1 MVSSQCGGFW
11 QEPTLHASLRPIA
24 LAFIIAVV
32 GFALACAEAGPV
44 PDASVVPAP
53 PPEAVVAPVVATV
66 VATVVDPVL
75 PAADPPPIT
84 LQPVRKPATTG
95 TTGDLYD
102 PLEPRLRAAYFPP
115 TESPTDEAPPAADT
129 SSTTPLVAPTSK
141 PPGTALQAPPPTST
155 PDPPS
160 AVAVTPPPTSTPN
173 PPSAVAATPPPTGA
187 SGELSTSGETPAP
200 ADPPKVQTAPRP
212 GSLQPSVFDDAQIV
226 SFYGYPGIGVMG
238 ELGLHSAS
246 GAAAAIARVA
256 AEYDA
261 LNGPREV
268 MPALHLIVAVA
279 QRDPGRSGLYLSRM
293 GDDRLE
299 EYIEAARETG
309 ILLFLDL
316 QIGWSDA
323 LTETRLLEDALREP
337 FVHLALD
344 PEFATRGRG
353 TAPGVAI
360 GSLGADDVNAV
371 QEYLAELVRTDGLPP
386 KVLVLHQFLRS
397 MLTDVDQYD
406 DVPEVDVTIDM
417 DGWGSPHVKLTK
429 YRRYAVSDYAEYA
442 AIKLFYRWDAPLMTP
457 ARLLALDDPPDLVIY
472 Q

>member
-1 MVSSQCGGFW
+1 M
-11 QEPTLHASLRPIA
+11 
-24 LAFIIAVV
+24 
-32 GFALACAEAGPV
+32 
-44 PDASVVPAP
+44 
-53 PPEAVVAPVVATV
+53 
-66 VATVVDPVL
+66 
-75 PAADPPPIT
+75 
-84 LQPVRKPATTG
+84 
-95 TTGDLYD
+95 
-102 PLEPRLRAAYFPP
+102 
-115 TESPTDEAPPAADT
+115 
-129 SSTTPLVAPTSK
+129 
-141 PPGTALQAPPPTST
+141 
-155 PDPPS
+155 
-160 AVAVTPPPTSTPN
+160 N
-173 PPSAVAATPPPTGA
+173 
-187 SGELSTSGETPAP
+187 TSGETPAP

-386 KVLVLHQFLRS
+386 KVLVLHQFLQS
-397 MLTDVDQYD
+397 MLTDVDRYD
-406 DVPEVDVTIDM
+406 GRARGRRDHRYGRVGLTPRQADQVPT
-417 DGWGSPHVKLTK
+417 L
-429 YRRYAVSDYAEYA
+429 RRLRLRGVRRDQALLSLGRA
-442 AIKLFYRWDAPLMTP
+442 ADDAGAAAG
-457 ARLLALDDPPDLVIY
+457 AR
-472 Q
+472 

>member
-32 GFALACAEAGPV
+32 GFALTCAEAGPV

-53 PPEAVVAPVVATV
+53 PPEAVVATV
-66 VATVVDPVL
+66 VAPVADPAL

-84 LQPVRKPATTG
+84 LQPVRKPTTQG
-95 TTGDLYD
+95 TKGDLYD
-102 PLEPRLRAAYFPP
+102 PLEPSLRAASFPP
-115 TESPTDEAPPAADT
+115 TESPTDEAPPTADT

-155 PDPPS
+155 PNPPS
-160 AVAVTPPPTSTPN
+160 AVAVTPPPTSTPS

-187 SGELSTSGETPAP
+187 SGGLSTSGETPAP

-429 YRRYAVSDYAEYA
+429 YGRYAVSDYAEYA

>member
-1 MVSSQCGGFW
+1 MVPSKCGGFW

-32 GFALACAEAGPV
+32 GFALTCAEAGPV

-53 PPEAVVAPVVATV
+53 PPEAVVA
-66 VATVVDPVL
+66 TVVDPVVDPAL

-84 LQPVRKPATTG
+84 LQPVRKPTTQG

-102 PLEPRLRAAYFPP
+102 PLEPRLRAASFPP

-129 SSTTPLVAPTSK
+129 SSTTPLVAPSSK
-141 PPGTALQAPPPTST
+141 PLQAPPPTST
-155 PDPPS
+155 PNPPS
-160 AVAVTPPPTSTPN
+160 AVAVTPPPTSTPS

-187 SGELSTSGETPAP
+187 SGGLSTSGETPAP

-279 QRDPGRSGLYLSRM
+279 QRDPGRNGLYLSRM

-386 KVLVLHQFLRS
+386 KVLVLHQFLQS

-417 DGWGSPHVKLTK
+417 DGWGSPPVKLTK